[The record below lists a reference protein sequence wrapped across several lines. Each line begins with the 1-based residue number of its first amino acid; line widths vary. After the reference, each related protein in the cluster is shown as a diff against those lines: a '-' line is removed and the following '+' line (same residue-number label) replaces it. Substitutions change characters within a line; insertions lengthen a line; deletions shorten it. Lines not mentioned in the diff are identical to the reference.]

1 MPIAFLQ
8 IFAVGFG
15 MGLIGPCLFYC
26 LPVILAFTAGAE
38 KEYKKSLSD
47 ILIFFSGRLLAYVLL
62 GFLAGLSGLVLRRFI
77 ESRFGI
83 YFGPLAGIISIIL
96 GIYVLLTKDN
106 TESCRRPGRIYG
118 IAGIFGLGFIIGLSP
133 CVPLATLLFEIVLI
147 SKTGIEGALY
157 GLFFGLGTFF
167 SGFIVAAG
175 LSGILNIIPQR
186 FLKSE
191 RSRFV
196 FKAICSLTLVLFG
209 IWLLIGPGI

>member
-1 MPIAFLQ
+1 MPIALLQ

-26 LPVILAFTAGAE
+26 LPVILAFTAGAG

-62 GFLAGLSGLVLRRFI
+62 GFLAGLSGLVLRCFI

-83 YFGPLAGIISIIL
+83 YLEPSAGIISIIL
-96 GIYVLLTKDN
+96 GVYILLIKEN
-106 TESCRRPGRIYG
+106 EESCRHPGRIYG

-133 CVPLATLLFEIVLI
+133 CVPLITLLFEIVLI
-147 SKTGIEGALY
+147 SKTGLEGALY
-157 GLFFGLGTFF
+157 GLFFGMGTFL
-167 SGFIVAAG
+167 SGFIIAAG
-175 LSGILNIIPQR
+175 LSGLLNIIPQR

-191 RSRFV
+191 RSKFV
-196 FKAICSLTLVLFG
+196 FKAICSVILVLFG
-209 IWLLIGPGI
+209 IWLLKGLKA